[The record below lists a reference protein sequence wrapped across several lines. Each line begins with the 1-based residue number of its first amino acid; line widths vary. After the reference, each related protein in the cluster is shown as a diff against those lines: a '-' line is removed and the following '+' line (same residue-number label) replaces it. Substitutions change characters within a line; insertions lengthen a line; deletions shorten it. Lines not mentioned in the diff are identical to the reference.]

1 MELKPRYLLL
11 AFGLHALLFA
21 LLFVSVLFQHK
32 IEPPPSIEA
41 VLIDPVPTP
50 APPPPKAE
58 PKPLPPKPVEPPK
71 PPPPPPPKVEPKKEP
86 EPPKPNPAKEMAQF
100 KADVLLKLDCDNL
113 TQMKM
118 DAATLDDPNRRKI
131 MEGLISDRY
140 DACRKKEEDKK
151 KKEEAEK
158 KKEAELAQKA
168 EEDQRKKDEADIKKQ
183 FDLEQKAE
191 QKRVAEAQRQRA
203 AAAAAAAAAAEAQ
216 RQRDLAA
223 ALGAEQAALDAKA
236 RGARQGTWVD
246 KIAAKVRPNVQKPG
260 APPPRG
266 TSCGVFVKILPD
278 GSVQDAKITRP
289 CTGGDPALDDAVI
302 RAIYK
307 SDPLPLPENPGDF
320 DRNLKFTFNL

>member
-21 LLFVSVLFQHK
+21 LLFVSVLFQKK
-32 IEPPPSIEA
+32 IQPPPSIEA
-41 VLIDPVPTP
+41 VLIDPTPTP

-58 PKPLPPKPVEPPK
+58 VKKPDPPKPPKPVEPPK
-71 PPPPPPPKVEPKKEP
+71 PPPPKTEPKP

-100 KADVLLKLDCDNL
+100 KADVLLKLDCNNL

-118 DAATLDDPNRRKI
+118 DAASLDDPNRRKI

-151 KKEEAEK
+151 KKE
-158 KKEAELAQKA
+158 AELAQKR
-168 EEDQRKKDEADIKKQ
+168 EEDQRKRDEAEIKKQ
-183 FDLEQKAE
+183 FELEEKAE

-216 RQRDLAA
+216 RQRDFAA

-236 RGARQGTWVD
+236 RGARQATWVD
-246 KIAAKVRPNVQKPG
+246 KIAAKVRPNVRPTT
-260 APPPRG
+260 PPPKG
-266 TSCGVFVKILPD
+266 TSCGVYVNILPD
-278 GSVQDAKITRP
+278 GSVQDVKITRR
-289 CTGGDPALDDAVI
+289 CTGNDPALDEAVI

-320 DRNLKFTFNL
+320 DRNLRFNFIL